1 MTRICLRHLIRD
13 GVGGGCHASR
23 GRWCH
28 TAGEPRLLPAA
39 HRTQGSNTWE
49 EDGRQHKIQDGPSPA
64 WGWVIQAPCATYPRR
79 THGFAQQHSPRYG
92 PLLQPRGRKA
102 KAVQLPALHLHVY
115 FMTTA
120 IIFPP
125 FPTKRWFEE

>member
-1 MTRICLRHLIRD
+1 MVWAGGVTRPVGDGATQLGSHGRCLLLTGPR
-13 GVGGGCHASR
+13 APTP
-23 GRWCH
+23 GRKM
-28 TAGEPRLLPAA
+28 ER
-39 HRTQGSNTWE
+39 
-49 EDGRQHKIQDGPSPA
+49 RQHKIQDGPSRA
-64 WGWVIQAPCATYPRR
+64 WGWVIQAPCAIYPRR

-92 PLLQPRGRKA
+92 QLLQPRGRKA
-102 KAVQLPALHLHVY
+102 KAVQLPTLHLHVY